1 MIRLQRGECI
11 QVRGR
16 SGRSVTAHSG
26 TIWLTEEGNAQDVM
40 LRPGETFLL
49 TRAGCAVVEA
59 FVESTISVSPWMP
72 SS

>member
-1 MIRLQRGECI
+1 MITLRRGECI

-26 TIWLTEEGNAQDVM
+26 RIWLTEEGNPQDIM

-49 TRAGCAVVEA
+49 TRAGSAVVEA
-59 FVESTISVSPWMP
+59 FVESAISISPWMP